1 MRKHEVQ
8 MKERTIVIIII
19 TMMMILTIVRL
30 LCLVH
35 SCPQAYSLRFPPCPE
50 WPSLRSAHNQNI
62 IMMLGIVAV
71 VVLLMMVMVV
81 VVMVVISDQVH

>member
-8 MKERTIVIIII
+8 MKKRTIVIIII
-19 TMMMILTIVRL
+19 TMMILTIVRL

-50 WPSLRSAHNQNI
+50 WPSLRSAHNQII
-62 IMMLGIVAV
+62 IMMVVMAV
-71 VVLLMMVMVV
+71 VVVMVVMVV
-81 VVMVVISDQVH
+81 VVLVVISDQVH

>member
-8 MKERTIVIIII
+8 MKKRTIVIIII
-19 TMMMILTIVRL
+19 TMMILTIVRL

-62 IMMLGIVAV
+62 IMMVVMVAV
-71 VVLLMMVMVV
+71 VVVVLMMK

>member
-8 MKERTIVIIII
+8 MKKRTIVIIII

-50 WPSLRSAHNQNI
+50 WPSLRSAHNQII
-62 IMMLGIVAV
+62 IMMVVMAV
-71 VVLLMMVMVV
+71 VVVVLMM
-81 VVMVVISDQVH
+81 VMVVISDQVH